1 MAGKWVKRFEGM
13 TNLLIKLGEV
23 LLGAILE
30 RHDDEMGSKV
40 NGNWGLAKRYWLGN
54 GWAVDAG

>member
-1 MAGKWVKRFEGM
+1 MKRFEGM